1 VVAGRD
7 PSRRRTG
14 RVRDTAR
21 NDYNPIIRY
30 LGVVPAHRGNGY
42 IDDVLAEGTRI
53 LAAQNVPRIRA
64 ATDLGNTPMA
74 GAFERA
80 GYVNF
85 ERSINMTW
93 R

>member
-1 VVAGRD
+1 
-7 PSRRRTG
+7 
-14 RVRDTAR
+14 
-21 NDYNPIIRY
+21 
-30 LGVVPAHRGNGY
+30 
-42 IDDVLAEGTRI
+42 
-53 LAAQNVPRIRA
+53 VPRIRA